1 MNKTTLMGGC
11 IIATI
16 ALSSLVQAQDWYG
29 EVTGLYWK
37 RNTNRNSFDFF
48 ESGSNSLNPSRD
60 LPFDH
65 EFGDRVRIAYD
76 SYVWEIEGL
85 FTRIDDWAALRT
97 DIYVTDDLSFDLN
110 PASTG
115 TPLSFVNAISQAA
128 VQEEESVGPGRINS
142 GEHLDSGFRYNTD
155 YRSSW
160 DDIELNFNYV
170 PPHTT
175 WFKLGVGARYGNLD
189 ELFRLDIEGGNFDDM
204 PLGGNLTEEL
214 RHDSLTNV
222 GSEPA
227 NVNDN
232 VVGGGLTLISGGADG
247 FRGDVIG
254 GAAAAGSVLDIDFES
269 DVDNQLVGAQVAVHG
284 VFFENDYVLLEA
296 SLKTGAYLNHVNVIL
311 TETYVEQNRERS
323 TYQKIHRDEKDAVAF
338 LGNAGLTGGYKLR
351 ENIRVKAG
359 YEVMFMSGVA
369 LATDQW
375 HAVQADNA
383 GPTRLD
389 LDASGSIFVHGGNAS
404 LEVIW

>member
-16 ALSSLVQAQDWYG
+16 ALSSLTQAQDWYG

-48 ESGSNSLNPSRD
+48 ESGSNSLDPSRD

-65 EFGDRVRIAYD
+65 KFGDRVRIAYD
-76 SYVWEIEGL
+76 NYAWEIEGL

-97 DIYVTDDLSFDLN
+97 DIYMGELSFDLDAVG
-110 PASTG
+110 AS

-128 VQEEESVGPGRINS
+128 VQEEELAGASRINT

-170 PPHTT
+170 PPNAT
-175 WFKLGVGARYGNLD
+175 WFKFGVGARYGNLD
-189 ELFRLDIEGGNFDDM
+189 ELFRLEIEGGNFDDA
-204 PLGGNLTEEL
+204 LGGNSTEEL

-222 GSEPA
+222 GIEPA
-227 NVNDN
+227 NVNDT

-247 FRGDVIG
+247 FRGDVIV
-254 GAAAAGSVLDIDFES
+254 GAPAAGSVLDIDFES
-269 DVDNQLVGAQVAVHG
+269 NVDNQLVGGQVAVHG
-284 VFFENDYVLLEA
+284 VFFENDYVLFEG

-311 TETYVEQNRERS
+311 TETYIEQNRERS

-338 LGNAGLTGGYKLR
+338 LGNARLAGGYKLR